1 MGGQVGFWAILLV
14 PIARTLESVRA
25 WWRPRSVA
33 GHVGVVVGC
42 TAAVGVA
49 AGVLVDFQHGLPGY
63 TAKVDIVTALGAG
76 VAGLAAA
83 GVACVACGVEEI
95 ERGLAASEPMSNAVW
110 EKWTEAYLYLRAALD
125 GLLACTA
132 AIIGAAIL
140 STGALRNAT
149 IAWRHSLGSTK
160 TADAIFPQ
168 EQVLAYGII
177 FSVVLALLYLP
188 VYERL
193 NGAARQ
199 LRDTRA
205 PLIWPPDEQW
215 RERADERSMLNHV
228 LKLDQS
234 ATTSFRLA
242 AGVLAP
248 LASSVISRALG

>member
-1 MGGQVGFWAILLV
+1 
-14 PIARTLESVRA
+14 
-25 WWRPRSVA
+25 
-33 GHVGVVVGC
+33 
-42 TAAVGVA
+42 
-49 AGVLVDFQHGLPGY
+49 
-63 TAKVDIVTALGAG
+63 
-76 VAGLAAA
+76 
-83 GVACVACGVEEI
+83 
-95 ERGLAASEPMSNAVW
+95 
-110 EKWTEAYLYLRAALD
+110 
-125 GLLACTA
+125 
-132 AIIGAAIL
+132 
-140 STGALRNAT
+140 
-149 IAWRHSLGSTK
+149 
-160 TADAIFPQ
+160 
-168 EQVLAYGII
+168 
-177 FSVVLALLYLP
+177 VLALLYLP